1 MQDEEEYLPLTEQTA
16 KMSTLDNDL
25 ADKVELDVRH
35 HQPDAEMMETDS
47 SNRTKKQ
54 KSTSAGGG
62 GRRRSRFR
70 FSFTNQSSVHQEDE
84 DDGEVNDGESARKS
98 RLCRTHSASVI
109 NHDNL
114 NELPSSR
121 RRKSY
126 SSTGLANELKA
137 IPHTEATAST
147 IDKVET

>member
-1 MQDEEEYLPLTEQTA
+1 
-16 KMSTLDNDL
+16 MSTLDNDL
-25 ADKVELDVRH
+25 TEKVELDVRH
-35 HQPDAEMMETDS
+35 HPCEPEMMETDS

-62 GRRRSRFR
+62 GGGRRRSRFR
-70 FSFTNQSSVHQEDE
+70 FSFTNHSSVHHEE
-84 DDGEVNDGESARKS
+84 DDEVDEGESARKS

-109 NHDNL
+109 NHENL
-114 NELPSSR
+114 NEVQSSR

-137 IPHTEATAST
+137 MPHTEATAST
-147 IDKVET
+147 TDKVETPISLFCERPLLLL